1 MTMINDLIS
10 SFINW
15 MHKKV
20 DAINNDWVRRSVG
33 LLVFLLMIFIGLV
46 GCLIELI
53 GLCIISVSKTV
64 WDYLSNSKDD
74 AISFVER
81 YIDLW

>member
-1 MTMINDLIS
+1 
-10 SFINW
+10 

>member
-10 SFINW
+10 SLINW
-15 MHKKV
+15 MHTKV
-20 DAINNDWVRRSVG
+20 DAINNDWGRRAVG
-33 LLVFLLMIFIGLV
+33 LLVFLLMLVVGLV

-53 GLCIISVSKTV
+53 GLCVIAISKTV
-64 WDYLSNSKDD
+64 WEYLSNSKDD
-74 AISFVER
+74 AISFLDR

>member
-1 MTMINDLIS
+1 MAMINDLIS
-10 SFINW
+10 SLINW

-20 DAINNDWVRRSVG
+20 DAINNDWGRRAVG
-33 LLVFLLMIFIGLV
+33 LLVFLLMLVVGIV

-53 GLCIISVSKTV
+53 GLCIISVSKTI
-64 WDYLSNSKDD
+64 WDYLSNSTDD
-74 AISFVER
+74 AIAFLER